1 MLIVKEFQ
9 DTVKEGKF
17 QKKQIISALMKK
29 YGMSQSG
36 IEHIIYATVS
46 NKEKF
51 VPVAE
56 QVSVNINGLVAMGY
70 VIAA

>member
-17 QKKQIISALMKK
+17 QKKQIISALMKNMECHK
-29 YGMSQSG
+29 
-36 IEHIIYATVS
+36 AAS
-46 NKEKF
+46 NILSTPRSVTRRNF